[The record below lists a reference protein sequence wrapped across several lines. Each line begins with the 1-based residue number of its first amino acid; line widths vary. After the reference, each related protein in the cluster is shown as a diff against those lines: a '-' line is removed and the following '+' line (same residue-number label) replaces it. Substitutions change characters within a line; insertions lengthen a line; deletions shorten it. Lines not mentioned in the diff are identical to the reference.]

1 MQAQAAR
8 IPRQAANRGAGMS
21 QSITPEWEKTLL
33 ARLPLFGHRN
43 WIVVVDAAYPLQSN
57 PGIETI
63 VCSEPQIE
71 VARRV
76 MESIAASAHVRA
88 TIYTD
93 AELAYLQ
100 EENAPGIEHFRRQ
113 LSELLQQQPVCQVSH
128 EEIIGKL
135 DKAATLF
142 RVLVVKTNMVLPYTS
157 VFFELDCGYW
167 NADAEQKLRAAMQSA
182 NTP

>member
-1 MQAQAAR
+1 
-8 IPRQAANRGAGMS
+8 MS
-21 QSITPEWEKTLL
+21 QTITHEWEKTLL

-43 WIVVVDAAYPLQSN
+43 WIVVADAAYPLQSN

-63 VCSEPQIE
+63 ACGESQIE

-76 MESIAASAHVRA
+76 MESIASSAHIRA
-88 TIYTD
+88 NIYID
-93 AELAYLQ
+93 AELKYLQ
-100 EENAPGIEHFRRQ
+100 EEYAPGIELFRRQ
-113 LSELLQQQPVCQVSH
+113 LSELLQQQPVCRIPH

-142 RVLVVKTNMVLPYTS
+142 RVLLVKTNVALPYTS

-167 NADAEQKLRAAMQSA
+167 NADAEQKLRAAMQAA
-182 NTP
+182 NRP